1 MLVVR
6 TTAVGRRLTVAPIP
20 VDTITPAD
28 TTPVVTAAAE
38 GTVVE
43 AEGIE

>member
-20 VDTITPAD
+20 VE
-28 TTPVVTAAAE
+28 TTPVVTAEEEEVMVAA
-38 GTVVE
+38 V
-43 AEGIE
+43 EGIE